1 MINKQDFSPIGIGT
15 FGIGGFME
23 KDPATDA
30 KSQVRGIRHS
40 LEKGLN
46 YLDLSFMYAE
56 GYAVELVRH
65 ALQGFDR
72 EKIFINAKLGNIE
85 SIGDIEKQLDE
96 YLGNFGFDHIDSL
109 QIHSPSRI
117 KVVGIEATS
126 EEIAR
131 LTETPKLRFFSVSN
145 FGPKNLELAQKAS
158 GNKVFSLENDYSFD
172 VRPCE
177 DIGLLDHCKK
187 HDILF
192 LPFRPVRREGVGL
205 VSGMN
210 YPILRELAEKY
221 NKAETQIILNWYHS
235 KGGVLPLVKST
246 NIQHIDENIASFQ
259 FELSEEDLKRL
270 DTFRVKHPAWE
281 NIDWEYEGN
290 GGTKI
295 SGLSFVFGG

>member
-23 KDPATDA
+23 KYPATDE
-30 KSQVRGIRHS
+30 KSQIKGIRHN

-56 GYAVELVRH
+56 GYTVELVRK
-65 ALQGFDR
+65 ALKGFDR
-72 EKIFINAKLGNIE
+72 DQIFINAKLGNIQNI
-85 SIGDIEKQLDE
+85 SDIETQLDE
-96 YLGNFGFDHIDSL
+96 YLTFFGFDHIDSL

-117 KVVGIEATS
+117 KDVGIESTS

-131 LTETPKLRFFSVSN
+131 LTETQKVRFFSVSN
-145 FGPKNLELAQKAS
+145 FGPKNLELAQKVS
-158 GNKVFSLENDYSFD
+158 GERVFSLENDYSFD

-177 DIGLLDHCKK
+177 EIGLLDHCKK

-192 LPFRPVRREGVGL
+192 IPYRPVRREGVGL
-205 VSGMN
+205 VSGMS

-221 NKAETQIILNWYHS
+221 DKTETQIILNWYHS
-235 KGGVLPLVKST
+235 RGSMMPLVKST
-246 NIQHIDENIASFQ
+246 NTKHIDENLASFE
-259 FELSEEDLKRL
+259 FKMSAEDIKRL
-270 DTFRVKHPAWE
+270 DTFRIKHPAWE